1 MLVCVV
7 KPGRDSGNTKPRHVR
22 MLSTA
27 MRYEQDS
34 EPYRANIAFFGATQR
49 LIKQKSAE
57 AIVAECSA

>member
-34 EPYRANIAFFGATQR
+34 EPYRANIAFFGATHR

-57 AIVAECSA
+57 AIVAKCPT